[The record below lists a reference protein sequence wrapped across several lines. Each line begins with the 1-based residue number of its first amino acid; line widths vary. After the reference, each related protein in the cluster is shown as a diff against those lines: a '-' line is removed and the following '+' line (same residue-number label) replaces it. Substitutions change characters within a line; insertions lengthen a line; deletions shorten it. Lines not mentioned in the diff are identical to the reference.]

1 MNKQEKQKRKKLAIT
16 LTIIFLLALFLG
28 PGPGLYLINPN
39 PADPNARFTFLGMPI
54 IYAWALLWLLV
65 ESVVVV
71 IAYLKLWDSH
81 KKGRINPN

>member
-1 MNKQEKQKRKKLAIT
+1 MNQQEKLKRKKLAIS

-39 PADPNARFTFLGMPI
+39 PDDPNARFTFLGMPI
-54 IYAWALLWLLV
+54 IYAWVLLWLLV

-71 IAYLKLWDSH
+71 IAYLKLWNSYEKD
-81 KKGRINPN
+81 RTNTN

>member
-1 MNKQEKQKRKKLAIT
+1 MNQQEKLKRKKLAIT
-16 LTIIFLLALFLG
+16 LTIIFLLALILG

-71 IAYLKLWDSH
+71 IAYLKLWDSCE
-81 KKGRINPN
+81 KGQTKTN